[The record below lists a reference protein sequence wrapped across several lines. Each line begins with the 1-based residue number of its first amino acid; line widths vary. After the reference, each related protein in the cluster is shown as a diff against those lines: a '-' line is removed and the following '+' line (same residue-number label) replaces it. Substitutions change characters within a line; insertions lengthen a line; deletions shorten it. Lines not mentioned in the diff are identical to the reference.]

1 MITISTRDY
10 TTEQLK
16 DLAYGLSM
24 AHDKICKRYEC
35 EYDLICNRECEY
47 NLICNRE
54 CKGYVLCND
63 IFNTWRYLYVR
74 IKEREALEL
83 H

>member
-24 AHDKICKRYEC
+24 AQDKIFERYKC
-35 EYDLICNRECEY
+35 EYSLFVPENAKPMR
-47 NLICNRE
+47 
-54 CKGYVLCND
+54 YVMTFLTHGVTCT
-63 IFNTWRYLYVR
+63 IR
-74 IKEREALEL
+74 
-83 H
+83 

>member
-24 AHDKICKRYEC
+24 AQDKIFERCKC
-35 EYDLICNRECEY
+35 EYDLFCS
-47 NLICNRE
+47 RE
-54 CKGYVLCND
+54 CKAYAICND
-63 IFNTWRYLYVR
+63 ISNAWRYLYDT
-74 IKEREALEL
+74 IKEREALEISRDTQESK
-83 H
+83 

>member
-10 TTEQLK
+10 SIEQLK
-16 DLAYGLSM
+16 HLSAALSNTFESKECGEEMTCTTHCKAYAFCS
-24 AHDKICKRYEC
+24 DVYINKK
-35 EYDLICNRECEY
+35 
-47 NLICNRE
+47 
-54 CKGYVLCND
+54 
-63 IFNTWRYLYVR
+63 